1 MILTDNTEKGKE
13 CTLSAVA
20 RIESECFSV
29 PWTKRAIESQIYT
42 DGAVFALL
50 ITDDGEA
57 AGFVCGQTASDEC
70 ELYRIAVLPKYRGQG
85 NAAKLMTR
93 FIDECRSRGIK
104 NVFLEVRQG
113 NTAARRLY
121 ERFSFV
127 PGGRRKNYYSNPT
140 EDAVVYRLSID
151 CLDTQSS
158 APTGN
163 PAF

>member
-1 MILTDNTEKGKE
+1 M
-13 CTLSAVA
+13 SAVA

-29 PWTKRAIESQIYT
+29 PWTKRGIESQIYT

-50 ITDDGEA
+50 ENDDGEA
-57 AGFVCGQTASDEC
+57 VGFVCGQTAADEC

-93 FIDECRSRGIK
+93 FIDECKNRDIK

-121 ERFSFV
+121 ERFSFAPV
-127 PGGRRKNYYSNPT
+127 GFRKNYYSNPT
-140 EDAVVYRLSID
+140 EDAVVYKLPVAPA
-151 CLDTQSS
+151 CNS
-158 APTGN
+158 A
-163 PAF
+163 F